1 MVKPVAWSVA
11 WNLTTPN
18 KLKLN
23 LFRLTDLFNDTLSFS
38 TKLLDMMLA
47 VYAIVVNLDSHLLW
61 TLLEVI

>member
-1 MVKPVAWSVA
+1 MVKPVGWSVA

-38 TKLLDMMLA
+38 TKLL
-47 VYAIVVNLDSHLLW
+47 LW